1 MCAGEDIEIIYIFK
15 CTEKCLLHNHNH
27 NIYLKGERETQ
38 KSWERV
44 VMYISDQNCFK
55 YKTMTGPPRVYILK
69 AKNKRNV
76 KLGGFTMHLILELQF
91 LNYLM
96 ITDF

>member
-55 YKTMTGPPRVYILK
+55 YK
-69 AKNKRNV
+69 
-76 KLGGFTMHLILELQF
+76 
-91 LNYLM
+91 
-96 ITDF
+96 

>member
-1 MCAGEDIEIIYIFK
+1 
-15 CTEKCLLHNHNH
+15 
-27 NIYLKGERETQ
+27 
-38 KSWERV
+38 
-44 VMYISDQNCFK
+44 
-55 YKTMTGPPRVYILK
+55 MTVPHRVYILK

>member
-1 MCAGEDIEIIYIFK
+1 
-15 CTEKCLLHNHNH
+15 
-27 NIYLKGERETQ
+27 
-38 KSWERV
+38 
-44 VMYISDQNCFK
+44 
-55 YKTMTGPPRVYILK
+55 MTGPPRVYILK

-96 ITDF
+96 ITDFQGSTDENFIPSQGISHIYNILSHILLWEKKPLNNMLQEPRKESHLRDQKCVSCIK